1 MEIVH
6 GIVLLLHLIGWAA
19 LFGGLFVQLK
29 AKQPV
34 VNAAM
39 LHGAITQLVTGLL
52 LVGLLEMNDA
62 DVNHMKIG
70 IKLLVTIVIG
80 VLVIVNKRKDHMSK
94 GLWGVLLLLTLL
106 NAGLAVLW

>member
-29 AKQPV
+29 EKRPV

-52 LVGLLEMNDA
+52 LVGLLEMNDS
-62 DVNHMKIG
+62 DVNHIKIG
-70 IKLLVTIVIG
+70 IKLVVTIVIA
-80 VLVIVNKRKDHMSK
+80 VLVIVNKRKDFMSK
-94 GLWGVLLLLTLL
+94 GLWGLLLLLTLL
-106 NAGLAVLW
+106 NAALAVLW